1 MRTLAICNQ
10 KGGVGKS
17 TTTFHLARA
26 AVLQGLRVLVI
37 DMDPQGN
44 ITAALSQ
51 TPLPEDTPGV
61 ADALSAR
68 TKDTLDDVLIPSVWE
83 GVALAPTTGET
94 LAFVRDELVV
104 AGAGREGRLRDAL
117 APLDQGFDLT
127 LIDCPPSLDQLT
139 INALT
144 AADGVLI
151 ITQSKL
157 WSASG
162 LAHLLGTV
170 TSVRSYYNP
179 QLSVDGIIVNL
190 HDAATISGNRWL
202 TELTDAARVQNVDVY
217 SPPIPKRVVISDTVE
232 ASLGLDQWPSDTTDL
247 EAAYATYLHEVMR

>member
-17 TTTFHLARA
+17 TTTFHLTRT

-61 ADALSAR
+61 ADALSTR
-68 TKDTLDDVLIPSVWE
+68 TKDTLTDVLTSTVWD
-83 GVALAPTTGET
+83 GARLAPTTGEA

-117 APLDQGFDLT
+117 ASLDQYFDLA

-151 ITQSKL
+151 VTQSKL

-179 QLSVDGIIVNL
+179 RLSVDGIIVNL

-202 TELTDAARVQNVDVY
+202 AELTEAARGQDVAVY
-217 SPPIPKRVVISDTVE
+217 SPPLPKRVVISDTVE
-232 ASLGLDQWPSDTTDL
+232 ASLGLDQWPTDTTDL
-247 EAAYATYLHEVMR
+247 EATYETYLKEVMR